1 MEDNGMQQAIQGLEA
16 GNAQAIGELGNQATM
31 PRLTLDPF
39 AAAPSAPVPQLTL
52 EQSPASAAPAP
63 APQLTLEQSLGS
75 TTSVP
80 TPQLTLGQA
89 PAPAQTAEDATQAQ
103 MSQLSA
109 EERKMVE
116 DFATQIDITDSNT
129 IMTYGAATQ
138 QKMADFSNK
147 ALDNVRTK
155 DMGEVGVLLTG
166 VVAELKGF
174 NEEEEKGFMGFFKK
188 QTNKVAMMKTKYDKA
203 EVNVNRIVDMLQ
215 QHETRLMK
223 DSAMLD
229 KMYDMN
235 LQYFKEL
242 TMYILAG
249 KKRLAEAENVILP
262 QLQEKARQSG
272 LPEDAQAARDYQ
284 EMCERFSKK
293 IVDLEL
299 TRTIAMQTAPQI
311 RMIQSNDIQMVDKIR
326 STVVNTIPLWK
337 SQMVIALGI
346 HNATEAAKAQRA
358 VTDVTNQMLLQNAEA
373 LKIAT
378 IETEKESQRGIV
390 DIETLNKTNQSLIS
404 TFDEVMRIQAEG
416 REKRKQAEAEM
427 ARMETELKNKLLEV
441 RGVKG
446 Q

>member
-1 MEDNGMQQAIQGLEA
+1 MEDNGMQQAVQGLET
-16 GNAQAIGELGNQATM
+16 GNSQAISELGNQATM
-31 PRLTLDPF
+31 PQLTLDPF
-39 AAAPSAPVPQLTL
+39 AAAPA
-52 EQSPASAAPAP
+52 AP
-63 APQLTLEQSLGS
+63 APQLTLEQSLGG
-75 TTSVP
+75 TTTTA
-80 TPQLTLGQA
+80 TPQLTLGGQAAA
-89 PAPAQTAEDATQAQ
+89 PATAEDSTQAQ
-103 MSQLSA
+103 MAQLTA

-116 DFATQIDITDSNT
+116 DFSTQIDITDSNT
-129 IMTYGAATQ
+129 IMTYGAQTQ

-174 NEEEEKGFMGFFKK
+174 NEEEEKGIMGFFKK
-188 QTNKVAMMKTKYDKA
+188 QTNKVQMMKTKYDKA
-203 EVNVNRIVDMLQ
+203 EINVNRIVDMLQ
-215 QHETRLMK
+215 QHEARLMK

-373 LKIAT
+373 LKTAT

-427 ARMETELKNKLLEV
+427 ARMENELKAKLLEV
-441 RGVKG
+441 RGIKG

>member
-1 MEDNGMQQAIQGLEA
+1 MQQAIQGLEQ
-16 GNAQAIGELGNQATM
+16 GNSQAISELGNQATM
-31 PRLTLDPF
+31 PQLTLDPF
-39 AAAPSAPVPQLTL
+39 AAAPSAP
-52 EQSPASAAPAP
+52 
-63 APQLTLEQSLGS
+63 APQLTLEQSMGAA
-75 TTSVP
+75 P
-80 TPQLTLGQA
+80 TPQLTLGQTA
-89 PAPAQTAEDATQAQ
+89 PAPTAEDATQAQ

-174 NEEEEKGFMGFFKK
+174 NEEEEKGIMGFFKK
-188 QTNKVAMMKTKYDKA
+188 QTNKVALMKTKYDKA

-215 QHETRLMK
+215 QHEARLMK

-373 LKIAT
+373 LKVAT

-441 RGVKG
+441 RGIKG

>member
-1 MEDNGMQQAIQGLEA
+1 MDDNGMQQAVQGHEQ
-16 GNAQAIGELGNQATM
+16 GNSQAISELGNQATM
-31 PRLTLDPF
+31 PQLTLDPF
-39 AAAPSAPVPQLTL
+39 AAAPSAP
-52 EQSPASAAPAP
+52 
-63 APQLTLEQSLGS
+63 APQLTLEQSMGAA
-75 TTSVP
+75 P
-80 TPQLTLGQA
+80 TPQLTLGQTA
-89 PAPAQTAEDATQAQ
+89 PAPTAEDATQAQ

-166 VVAELKGF
+166 FVAELKGF
-174 NEEEEKGFMGFFKK
+174 NEEEEKGIMGFFKK
-188 QTNKVAMMKTKYDKA
+188 QTNKVALMKTKYDKA

-215 QHETRLMK
+215 QHEARLMK

-373 LKIAT
+373 LKVAT

-441 RGVKG
+441 RGIKG

>member
-1 MEDNGMQQAIQGLEA
+1 MQQAIQGLEA

-31 PRLTLDPF
+31 PQLTLDPF
-39 AAAPSAPVPQLTL
+39 AAAPSAPAPQLTL